1 MGRVCREYSSP
12 ARQCLGECKRAD
24 FVLFNSAEDTCAQPV
39 PGPVVSRGVKMCFT
53 AAGLQHPLHP
63 PKKDPFCY
71 DEKLSTMQVKTLQM
85 NLGREQG
92 CLDARAA
99 TAFAG
104 RKVLKKKKNAALF
117 SLFNEEAEAERLQGG
132 WEGKHKSGKSFEQ
145 FGPATEMYLTV
156 RYETP
161 AFLPPPCPPFQLTVG
176 PQANSLL
183 IHSQRPYS

>member
-63 PKKDPFCY
+63 PKNDPFCY

-104 RKVLKKKKNAALF
+104 RKVLKKKKKMQLY
-117 SLFNEEAEAERLQGG
+117 S
-132 WEGKHKSGKSFEQ
+132 
-145 FGPATEMYLTV
+145 
-156 RYETP
+156 
-161 AFLPPPCPPFQLTVG
+161 AFLMRKLRLSGCRGDGKASTSLANPL
-176 PQANSLL
+176 NSLD
-183 IHSQRPYS
+183 QRLKCI

>member
-1 MGRVCREYSSP
+1 MLSCAVTYFLPLKMGRVCREYSSP

-63 PKKDPFCY
+63 PKNDQFCY

-104 RKVLKKKKNAALF
+104 RKVL
-117 SLFNEEAEAERLQGG
+117 
-132 WEGKHKSGKSFEQ
+132 
-145 FGPATEMYLTV
+145 
-156 RYETP
+156 
-161 AFLPPPCPPFQLTVG
+161 
-176 PQANSLL
+176 
-183 IHSQRPYS
+183 